1 LNDFLALIPLDK
13 VLEIALDYLAN
24 DPEVQE
30 AVIYLQSEEFHK
42 ILTTVE
48 ALPEFKNVSTFI
60 CMFLKPQ
67 SDRENV
73 CSVSTGG

>member
-1 LNDFLALIPLDK
+1 LDK
-13 VLEIALDYLAN
+13 VLEIVLDYLAN

-30 AVIYLQSEEFHK
+30 AVIYLQSEEFYK
-42 ILTTVE
+42 ILSTVE
-48 ALPEFKNVSTFI
+48 ALPEFEDVSNFI

-67 SDRENV
+67 SDRENI